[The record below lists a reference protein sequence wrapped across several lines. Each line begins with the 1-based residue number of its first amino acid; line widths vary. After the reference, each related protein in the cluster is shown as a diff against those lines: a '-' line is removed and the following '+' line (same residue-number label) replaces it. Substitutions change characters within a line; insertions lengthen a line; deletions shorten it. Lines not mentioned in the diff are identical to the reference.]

1 MQKTHSNNALHQV
14 SQVESK
20 LGIRLPEK
28 LLNSF
33 DENGFNLSEHVD
45 FVPPVK
51 SEINKEDIWPID
63 SFLPIHDFK
72 DLESFGGEGWAIDDS
87 FEDEITMPTKLI
99 VFASSAGKFWCLDY
113 RSNTQKP
120 SVVFVYSDY
129 EGEAREVYLAQDY
142 SSFVNSLT
150 KAFHEWS

>member
-1 MQKTHSNNALHQV
+1 MDMQKNRSNNALHQV

-20 LGIRLPEK
+20 LGIKLPEM
-28 LLNSF
+28 LLKSF
-33 DENGFNLSEHVD
+33 DANGFNLSEHIY
-45 FVPPVK
+45 FVPTLK

-72 DLESFGGEGWAIDDS
+72 DLEAFGSEGWAIDDS

-113 RSNTQKP
+113 RANTQKP

-129 EGEAREVYLAQDY
+129 DGEAREVYLAQDY
-142 SSFVNSLT
+142 LSFTSFLS
-150 KAFHEWS
+150 KAFH